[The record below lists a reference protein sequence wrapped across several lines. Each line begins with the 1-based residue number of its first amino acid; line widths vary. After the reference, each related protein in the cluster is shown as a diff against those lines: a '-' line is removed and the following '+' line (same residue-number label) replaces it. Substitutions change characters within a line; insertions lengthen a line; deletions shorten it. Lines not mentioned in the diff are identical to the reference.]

1 MSLNVAKNVKNESAK
16 KLKKFKVI
24 VYNGKMS
31 VNNNI
36 IKLK

>member
-1 MSLNVAKNVKNESAK
+1 MSLNVAKNVKNEFVN
-16 KLKKFKVI
+16 KLKKFKVT

-31 VNNNI
+31 INNNI